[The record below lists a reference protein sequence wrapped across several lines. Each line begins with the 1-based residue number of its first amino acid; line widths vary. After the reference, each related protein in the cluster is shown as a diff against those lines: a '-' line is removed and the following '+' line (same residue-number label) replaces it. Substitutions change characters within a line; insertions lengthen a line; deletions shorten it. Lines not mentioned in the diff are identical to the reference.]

1 MVSQPANTERL
12 SGGKVEYLLKI
23 LNKLLIMKHIYYFV
37 TWLLL
42 LSALPLAAQQVPD
55 TAYRFAISQPKY
67 ETGRGSVI
75 AVDAAHNNFH
85 TLDDRYGPF
94 GRLLGNDGYRLVSNA
109 DPFTA
114 KPLGNIKILVISNP
128 LDSSNTGAWQL
139 PTPSAFSAAE
149 ILAVNAWVKGGG
161 RLLLIADHMPFAG
174 AAQALAHSFGFEY
187 ANCFAFDNRRRNLER
202 FYRGNGSLADNEVTR
217 GVDTVITFTGSAF
230 KIPGGATPILALKN
244 YTLLMPETAW
254 QFEENTPSTPGEGFY
269 QGAYM
274 NYGKGK
280 IAVMGEAAMFSAQ
293 LAGPNRNPVGFNR
306 PEARQ
311 NNRLLL
317 NLIHWL
323 DQ

>member
-1 MVSQPANTERL
+1 MRPIRYSA
-12 SGGKVEYLLKI
+12 I
-23 LNKLLIMKHIYYFV
+23 
-37 TWLLL
+37 WLLL
-42 LSALPLAAQQVPD
+42 LPTLPLLAQQVPD
-55 TAYRFAISQPKY
+55 TAYHFNISQPRY
-67 ETGRGSVI
+67 ETGKGSVV

-94 GRLLGNDGYRLVSNA
+94 GRLLESDGYRPVSNS

-114 KPLGNIKILVISNP
+114 KSLGNIKILVVSNP

-149 ILAVNAWVKGGG
+149 ISAVNAWVKGGG

-174 AAQALAHSFGFEY
+174 AAQALAQSFGFEY
-187 ANCFAFDNRRRNLER
+187 ANCFAVDNRRRNLER
-202 FYRGNGSLADNEVTR
+202 FYRGNQSLADNEITK
-217 GVDTVITFTGSAF
+217 GIDTVITFTGSAF
-230 KIPGGATPILALKN
+230 KIPKGAVPILALKN
-244 YTLLMPETAW
+244 YTLLLPQVAW
-254 QFEENTPSTPGEGFY
+254 QFEENTPSLSGEGYY

-293 LAGPNRNPVGFNR
+293 LAGPNRNPVGLNR

-311 NNRLLL
+311 NNQFLL
-317 NLIHWL
+317 NLVHWL
-323 DQ
+323 DR